1 MNKYHYVTD
10 YGGKGKVVILLHGF
24 VSSSKYWSSIQPRLT
39 RMGYRVITID
49 LLGFGHAP
57 KPKDSGYSYDDHIA
71 HLNSAISNLK
81 LRKPFVM
88 VGHSLGALLAARYA
102 RQYERNIESLVLL
115 HPPIYRDRE
124 QVRETLRSTGRF
136 YRALLDSRFRNYIWI
151 IMRNFG
157 PIGKHISHSREQT
170 LANVIEKAEL
180 LQDLTAINTRTL
192 MLVGTKDRK
201 VYMENLA
208 KSSVEPNVSIVIENI
223 GHHSPRI
230 RPDLVMKHLQA
241 FLSTPTSQQVEDR
254 KH

>member
-1 MNKYHYVTD
+1 MKSNYITD

-24 VSSSKYWSSIQPRLT
+24 VSSSKYWNGIQPRLT

-57 KPKDSGYSYDDHIA
+57 KPKDSDYSYDEHIA
-71 HLNSAISNLK
+71 HISDAVASLK
-81 LRKPFVM
+81 LRRPFVI

-102 RQYERNIESLVLL
+102 RQHERSVESLVLL

-124 QVRETLRSTGRF
+124 QVRATLRSTGRF

-151 IMRNFG
+151 IMRNLG
-157 PIGKHISHSREQT
+157 PIGKHISHSRERT

-201 VYMENLA
+201 EYMANLA
-208 KSSVEPNVSIVIENI
+208 QGSVKPNVSIVIENI

-230 RPDLVMKHLQA
+230 RPNLVMKHLLA

>member
-24 VSSSKYWSSIQPRLT
+24 VSSSKYWNGVQPRLT
-39 RMGYRVITID
+39 RMGYRVFTID

-57 KPKDSGYSYDDHIA
+57 KPKDSDYSYDKHIA

-81 LRKPFVM
+81 LRQPFVL
-88 VGHSLGALLAARYA
+88 VGHSLGALLATRYA
-102 RQYERNIESLVLL
+102 RQHKRNVESLVLL
-115 HPPIYRDRE
+115 HPPIYQDRE
-124 QVRETLRSTGRF
+124 QVRATLRSTGRF
-136 YRALLDSRFRNYIWI
+136 YRALLDSRFRNYMWI
-151 IMRNFG
+151 VMRNLG

-201 VYMENLA
+201 EYMANLA
-208 KSSVEPNVSIVIENI
+208 QGSVKPNISIVIENI
-223 GHHSPRI
+223 GHHSPRF
-230 RPDLVMKHLQA
+230 RPAITLKHLSN
-241 FLSTPTSQQVEDR
+241 FISND
-254 KH
+254 